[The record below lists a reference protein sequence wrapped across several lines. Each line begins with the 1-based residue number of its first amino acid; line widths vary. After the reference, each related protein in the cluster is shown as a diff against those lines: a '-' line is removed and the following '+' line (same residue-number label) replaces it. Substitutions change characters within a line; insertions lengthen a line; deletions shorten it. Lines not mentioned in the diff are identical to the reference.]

1 MDYAEQRRQYV
12 SQVRSSFE
20 QGETE
25 AAGETPKWE
34 ILGMRLRFVTAIV
47 LFFLFFYWQSSGMT
61 ILGYTAEKLIDMVAD
76 NRYDT
81 FLQDY
86 DMIHNWKVPDL
97 DIAEIFDG
105 K

>member
-12 SQVRSSFE
+12 SQVRSSFDQNGAE
-20 QGETE
+20 VPE
-25 AAGETPKWE
+25 ETPKRESFW
-34 ILGMRLRFVTAIV
+34 MRLRFVTALC
-47 LFFLFFYWQSSGMT
+47 LFGLFFYWQSSGIK
-61 ILGYTAEKLIDMVAD
+61 ILGFEAGKVIDMIED

-86 DMIHNWKVPDL
+86 DRISDWKVPDI